1 MDKQTAEPLAHQLR
15 PSSLDMVIGQDH
27 LLGPTAAFRKAI
39 DDGRAL
45 SVIFWGPPGCGKTTL
60 ANLLAKKYN
69 RQFLQLSAVNDGLPK
84 LRNCIRAAE
93 TYQDNGNDGAVLFVD
108 EIHRWNTAQQDALL
122 PHVESGLICLVGATT
137 ENPYRAINSALRSRC
152 WMLELKP
159 IATEDLCLLLQKGA
173 DKLNLRLS
181 HDAAFQIA
189 HISSGD
195 ARRALSTLER
205 LSGLQENGELDL
217 LTVQQQLGD
226 PDLLHDLSG
235 DSHYDVTSAFIKSMR
250 DSDPDASLYWLAR
263 MIVGGEDPM
272 FIARR
277 MVIFA
282 SEDIGNADLRALPV
296 AIACL
301 QTIQSIGMP
310 EGELTL
316 GHTCAYLATAP
327 KSNATTKAIW
337 QALKVA
343 KQNGP
348 LPVPPNIS
356 NRKVGYKNPHD
367 YPNALVS
374 QPLWPAGLSP
384 QRFYHPKSVGD
395 EDIIKK
401 RMQWWNERRPKP

>member
-1 MDKQTAEPLAHQLR
+1 MDKNLPVPLAHQLR
-15 PSSLDMVIGQDH
+15 PNHLNDVIGQDH
-27 LLGPTAAFRKAI
+27 LLGPNAPFRKAL
-39 DDGRAL
+39 DEGRAL
-45 SVIFWGPPGCGKTTL
+45 SVIFWGPPGSGKTTL
-60 ANLLAKKYN
+60 ANLLAKTYN

-152 WMLELKP
+152 WSLELHP
-159 IATEDLCLLLQKGA
+159 LSTECLCLLLQKGA
-173 DKLNLRLS
+173 LELGLHLTD
-181 HDAAFQIA
+181 DATFQIA

-205 LSGLQENGELDL
+205 LSGLQENGELNL
-217 LTVQQQLGD
+217 QIVQTQIGD
-226 PDLLHDLSG
+226 PDLLHDPTG
-235 DSHYDVTSAFIKSMR
+235 ESHYDITSAFIKCMR
-250 DSDPDASLYWLAR
+250 DSDPNAALYWLAR

-296 AIACL
+296 SIACL

-310 EGELTL
+310 EGQLTL
-316 GHTCAYLATAP
+316 GQTCTYLATAP
-327 KSNATTKAIW
+327 KSNACANAILE
-337 QALKVA
+337 AIACVKR
-343 KQNGP
+343 NGP
-348 LPVPPNIS
+348 LPVPVNIS
-356 NRKVGYKNPHD
+356 NRKLDYKNPHD
-367 YPNALVS
+367 YPNTLVQ
-374 QPLWPAGLSP
+374 QPRWPEGLSP
-384 QRFYHPKSVGD
+384 QRFYRPKSLGD
-395 EDIIKK
+395 EDTIQK
-401 RMQWWNERRPKP
+401 RMLWWSQRRPES